1 MEHKQQITGLDDGQK
16 VRSTMATATANV
28 ITRAA
33 GEIRT
38 FSEVR
43 QTLPDLQAIKAGL
56 QGLTTS
62 GSPVASAGTGFL
74 PPAAVQQLP
83 AHVAMSG
90 SLGGLLSRTLE
101 LVSGLVCG
109 PEDKRRIASAALHLV
124 AEALRGNEAE
134 EAVAQRYSEALGQ
147 EMRKLFRELSDE
159 QTQFLRR
166 LQDSGRLKG
175 ELA

>member
-1 MEHKQQITGLDDGQK
+1 M
-16 VRSTMATATANV
+16 VNSTMATATADI

-38 FSEVR
+38 FNEVR
-43 QTLPDLQAIKAGL
+43 QTLPDLQAIKAGI
-56 QGLTTS
+56 QGLTAS
-62 GSPVASAGTGFL
+62 SPQVPGASAGGGFL
-74 PPAAVQQLP
+74 PQAPMQQLP
-83 AHVAMSG
+83 AHVAVNG
-90 SLGGLLSRTLE
+90 SLGDLLYQTLVLVNGLACE
-101 LVSGLVCG
+101 
-109 PEDKRRIASAALHLV
+109 PQDKRRITSASLHLI
-124 AEALRGNEAE
+124 AEALQGSEAE

-147 EMRKLFRELSDE
+147 EMRKLFRDLSDE